1 MTVALALGASAL
13 LLVTTVLRGGWV
25 LYPLL
30 ASLGLFGLVYG
41 GQGIP
46 LVALGQMAARGVRR
60 SAGVL
65 RILLLIGVLMAAWL
79 AAGTVPTLVYYG
91 LLWIH
96 PRWFVV
102 SAFGLTAA
110 VSVLIGTAFGAAGT
124 VGLALMIMAQGGGGH
139 LGWVAGAI
147 IAGAY
152 VGDRCS
158 PMSATANLV
167 TTLTRTPLATNLRAM
182 VKTAWVP
189 LLLSIGIYGLASQG
203 HPLAATVPTFQPY
216 IPQVFSLHW
225 LTLLPAVVVFGLVGL
240 GWAVEPT
247 LVVSLGLAVGL
258 AVGLQGYGL
267 GLVGRWL
274 LLGFGLE
281 VDPSTDPATLA
292 ALEEVLRGGGL
303 LPMAQACAVVM
314 VSAALAGVL
323 TEMGTFAP
331 LQRWSDAVRGARHR
345 FGAMVVIS
353 SLMAAYGC
361 SQTITIL
368 LTHGLTQQPYAQTP
382 DRHALDLADTAVV
395 LAPLVPWNIAGL
407 VPATLITSDARFV
420 PFAVYLYLLP
430 LWRLLGPPCLRE

>member
-1 MTVALALGASAL
+1 MAVAVALGASAL
-13 LLVTTVLRGGWV
+13 VLITTVLRGGWV

-30 ASLGLFGLVYG
+30 ASLALFGLAYG
-41 GQGIP
+41 GRGVP
-46 LVALGQMAARGVRR
+46 LAALGQMAARGVRR

-110 VSVLIGTAFGAAGT
+110 VSVLMGTAFGAAGT

-147 IAGAY
+147 MAGAY

-158 PMSATANLV
+158 PMSSSANLV
-167 TTLTRTPLATNLRAM
+167 ATLTRTALAANLRAM
-182 VKTAWVP
+182 ARTSLWP
-189 LLLSIGIYGLASQG
+189 LVLSGAIYAVASQVY
-203 HPLAATVPTFQPY
+203 PLAAAVPTFQQQ
-216 IPQVFSLHW
+216 IPQVFSLHG
-225 LTLLPAVVVFGLVGL
+225 LTLLPAVAVFGLVGL

-247 LVVSLGLAVGL
+247 LVVSLAVAVGL
-258 AVGLQGYGL
+258 AVAVQGYGL

-274 LLGFGLE
+274 VLGFALE
-281 VDPSTDPATLA
+281 ADPTTDPAALA
-292 ALEEVLRGGGL
+292 ALGEVLRGGGL
-303 LPMAQACAVVM
+303 LPMARACAVVL

-323 TEMGTFAP
+323 TDMGTFAP
-331 LQRWSDAVRGARHR
+331 LQRWSDGVRGARRR
-345 FGAMVVIS
+345 FGATVVIS
-353 SLMAAYGC
+353 GLMAAYGC

-368 LTHGLTQQPYAQTP
+368 LTHGLTQQPYAQDP

-407 VPATLITSDARFV
+407 VPATLIASDARFV

-430 LWRLLGPPCLRE
+430 LGRLLGPQRPGG